1 MGPDGKVE
9 SLVDNYRGRRFNR
22 PNDDLSLERVSLHP
36 DISSVDAFKRTLLDA
51 RSIAYVDPA
60 SGGTSGIFLAQ
71 ALEKLGIAAE
81 LKSKIRLVSP
91 AAGQSSPRVGEVVQ
105 RGEAEIGIQPI
116 SEAEIGIQPISEL
129 MEVPGIDIVGP
140 LP

>member
-1 MGPDGKVE
+1 MSCIFV
-9 SLVDNYRGRRFNR
+9 
-22 PNDDLSLERVSLHP
+22 
-36 DISSVDAFKRTLLDA
+36 ISSVEAFKRTLLDA
-51 RSIAYVDPA
+51 GSIAYVDPA

-91 AAGQSSPRVGEVVQ
+91 AGQSSPRVGEVVQ

-116 SEAEIGIQPISEL
+116 SEL
-129 MEVPGIDIVGP
+129 MEVRGIDIVGP
-140 LP
+140 LPANLQSPDLVYMTGSPAASEQPL